1 MKKQILTSAI
11 ISTLLFAASAVA
23 GEATPKLPTPD
34 QQVAQPIRNAG
45 LDAAALQRAQAKF
58 SRAMQIANRFAPQS
72 AQGVTDINWKHQF
85 ITNLMASSEAAFP
98 SVEAAGDASDAMGRS
113 YAAGAQTSTAA
124 GTAKDLGSAT
134 IDLTYIP
141 FTTPCRIVD
150 TRVTGG
156 VIVAATPRTFGY
168 SNTNGS
174 GASCNVTPQIP
185 GGGIPAAEAVN
196 VTVDE
201 TSLTGFPAGAYV
213 AIYPQ
218 GGTLGTSFLNFG
230 PSDII
235 ANAGIISLNQA
246 NGQFTVK
253 VSQPANLIV
262 DAFGVFIPP
271 QATALE
277 CTLTTSA
284 ASIPPTTAG
293 TFVFAPACPTGTHA
307 VSVYCWDQDQAG
319 LYMTGSGVYGG
330 TTGSSA
336 FCGFK
341 NLTSGALNITVGPTC
356 CNIPGR

>member
-1 MKKQILTSAI
+1 
-11 ISTLLFAASAVA
+11 AAGMQAPA
-23 GEATPKLPTPD
+23 
-34 QQVAQPIRNAG
+34 AQ
-45 LDAAALQRAQAKF
+45 AAARTQINSMNTRGAFDSEALGRAQSKF

-72 AQGVTDINWKHQF
+72 AEGVADINWKHQF

-98 SVEAAGDASDAMGRS
+98 SVESAGDASDAMGRS
-113 YAAGAQTSTAA
+113 YAVRSQISTEA

-150 TRVTGG
+150 TRVSGG
-156 VIVAATPRTFGY
+156 VIVAATPRTFTY
-168 SNTNGS
+168 SNVNGS

-230 PSDII
+230 PNDII

-262 DAFGVFIPP
+262 DAFGAFIPP
-271 QATALE
+271 QATALD
-277 CTLTTSA
+277 CVDTSGNSITLNTS
-284 ASIPPTTAG
+284 TRDG
-293 TFVFAPACPTGTHA
+293 LVLAPACATGYTRA
-307 VSVYCWDQDQAG
+307 SLLTGGNGDYYNAWVAQFLANSVFFHYAG
-319 LYMTGSGVYGG
+319 STTTQPFVY
-330 TTGSSA
+330 SH
-336 FCGFK
+336 
-341 NLTSGALNITVGPTC
+341 C
-356 CNIPGR
+356 CRVPGR